1 MSYRYSKNNI
11 VRHFLNTIERNPNFT
26 VLKYKYNNQW
36 INLSRENLYNSV
48 QNCITTLHNNNITN
62 GDRIAYKG
70 KNSAEWLSWNLATQS
85 VGAIWVPMYQQQD
98 DHYCQFIVNDCKPK
112 LLITNETPKISNT
125 TIIRN
130 NINTKKSHTSSIF
143 NINHNNLSTL
153 IYTSGTTG
161 NPKGVKL
168 SHDNILSNINGVR
181 NRFRDIDSNLT
192 SLNILPWAHIY
203 GLTCELYYNLLYD
216 NTTALCS
223 DKSQFIDECKEVKP
237 NILYVVPKVLEA
249 VKRKV
254 QILDKPFIRHVLP
267 KILNRLFGN
276 NLQNIFIGGAKLDE
290 NTRLFYEQ
298 NNIVICEG
306 YGCSETAPMVS
317 VNHLHHSRN
326 TESVGKILD
335 NVIVEI
341 INDEICISG
350 PNVMEGYWNSEK
362 ESNKVLFKKDDK
374 TFYKTGDS
382 GNVKNNFLFFNG
394 RISENY
400 KMNNGKFVNVSKL
413 ESIIKKYLSSN
424 FIVYGENMDHNVII
438 TDECFDYRILEKIN
452 REIDTYLHIK
462 SIVLISAKSM
472 EQFLTPKMSIKR
484 KKLIDYV
491 KDTDQLKI

>member
-1 MSYRYSKNNI
+1 
-11 VRHFLNTIERNPNFT
+11 VRHFLNTVNRDPNFV
-26 VLKYKYNNQW
+26 VLKYKQHNQW
-36 INLSRENLYNSV
+36 KNLSRENLYNGV
-48 QNCITTLHNNNITN
+48 QNCITSLHNRNIRN

-70 KNSAEWLSWNLATQS
+70 KNSIEWLSWNLATQS
-85 VGAIWVPMYQQQD
+85 IGAIWVPMYEQQD
-98 DHYCQFIVNDCKPK
+98 DKYCQFIVNDCKPK
-112 LLITNETPKISNT
+112 LLITNETPRIGNI

-130 NINTKKSHTSSIF
+130 NIDIEKNHDPLSTF

-168 SHDNILSNINGVR
+168 SHDNILSNINGIH
-181 NRFRDIDSNLT
+181 NRFHDIDSNLT

-203 GLTCELYYNLLYD
+203 GLTCELYYNLLHD

-223 DKSQFIDECKEVKP
+223 NKSQFIYECKEVKP
-237 NILYVVPKVLEA
+237 DILYVVPKVLEA

-267 KILNRLFGN
+267 KIINRLFGN

-290 NTRLFYEQ
+290 HTRLFYER

-350 PNVMEGYWNSEK
+350 PNVMKGYWNAEE
-362 ESNKVLFKKDDK
+362 ESNNVLFKRDNKI
-374 TFYKTGDS
+374 FYKTGDS
-382 GNVKNNFLFFNG
+382 GSIKDNFLFFNG

-413 ESIIKKYLSSN
+413 ESIIKKYVSIN
-424 FIVYGENMDHNVII
+424 FIVYGENMDHNVLI

-462 SIVLISAKSM
+462 SIVLISSKTM
-472 EQFLTPKMSIKR
+472 EKFLTPKMSIKR
-484 KKLIDYV
+484 KKLIEYI
-491 KDTDQLKI
+491 KENKKI